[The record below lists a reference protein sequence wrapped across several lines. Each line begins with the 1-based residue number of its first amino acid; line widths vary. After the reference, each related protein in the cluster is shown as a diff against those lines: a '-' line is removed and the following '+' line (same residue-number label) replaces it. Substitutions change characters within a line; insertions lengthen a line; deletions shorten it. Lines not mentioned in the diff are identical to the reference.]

1 MTKARFTLEMKDY
14 VPPRESESDD
24 DMAGG
29 GAGDGGNAGQAGGKK
44 RKHGAVEGSGGGGG
58 GGSTVVSAHDKLKQC
73 LAIVKQCEANE
84 NCYIFSEP
92 VSDLDAPGYSDVVS
106 KPMDLGTVQHK
117 LKLSQYDG
125 HEAFA
130 ADMRL
135 VWANCKEYNEN
146 GSEVWGMADE
156 LENLFETLFGEAR
169 LAWADAVAAAA
180 AVAAARRPCAT
191 GGRPRAAVYRGSGAP
206 GEA

>member
-1 MTKARFTLEMKDY
+1 MTAY
-14 VPPRESESDD
+14 VPPRFESDSDD

-44 RKHGAVEGSGGGGG
+44 RKHGAVEGSGGGGGG

-117 LKLSQYDG
+117 LKLSPYDG

-146 GSEVWGMADE
+146 GSDVWAMADE
-156 LENLFETLFGEAR
+156 LESLFEALFGEAR
-169 LAWADAVAAAA
+169 LAGAQSGAGASGDAAALTA
-180 AVAAARRPCAT
+180 M
-191 GGRPRAAVYRGSGAP
+191 GSRFQVSADDQS
-206 GEA
+206 ADL